1 MGEKGIVTLDPIW
14 GLPPDTFVSNNM
26 IKNTMPVATITPQIP
41 VFSLGLSLYKT
52 QIAWTQYNELLNA
65 HGFKLNSNS
74 IKVAFL
80 ADNFPTDT
88 FSNEYGESFIN
99 KITDIASQGAGE
111 LAQVLG
117 ARTATGAVREAGD
130 VLAKI
135 GKELPGGAGAILG
148 KVGTAAGQGARS
160 TEAALAKLGSGAGLG
175 AGGARAVGLIN
186 RMLAG
191 ARVDFPQVWKNSG
204 FTPSYQLTIRLYNP
218 APGNEFSTKKYI
230 IGPIIALLL
239 LATPQTSDGQT
250 YTWPFLQSI
259 KCPGL
264 FEISPSFIGS
274 TAVIKGGDQQ
284 SIAYNQR
291 MGIVDVRLDIGSLY
305 NSMVVGK
312 TKSIEGGR
320 PTLQQY
326 AKILTEEGPTADVY
340 GSPEGGYA
348 PTPIAPPTPSSVQR
362 APTRSEPSTTPTR
375 RISRP
380 NKSTFDDLVD
390 RARSFLG
397 L

>member
-26 IKNTMPVATITPQIP
+26 IENTMPVATITPQVP

-52 QIAWTQYNELLNA
+52 EKAWPQYNELLNA
-65 HGFKLNSNS
+65 HGFKLRNNS

-117 ARTATGAVREAGD
+117 ARTATGSVREAGD

-135 GKELPGGAGAILG
+135 GGKLSGGAGAILS
-148 KVGTAAGQGARS
+148 KVGTAAGEGARK
-160 TEAALAKLGSGAGLG
+160 TEAALATLGTGEGLG

-218 APGNEFSTKKYI
+218 APGNDYSTKKYI

-250 YTWPFLQSI
+250 YTWPFLQTI

-264 FEISPSFIGS
+264 FELSPSFIGS

-312 TKSIEGGR
+312 TKGIEGGR

-326 AKILTEEGPTADVY
+326 AKNLAEKGSTADVY
-340 GSPEGGYA
+340 ESPVGGYA
-348 PTPIAPPTPSSVQR
+348 PTPIEPPTPASVQR
-362 APTRSEPSTTPTR
+362 ATTRTVQTTTPTPR
-375 RISRP
+375 VPEVDEDI
-380 NKSTFDDLVD
+380 FDDLVD
-390 RARSFLG
+390 RARGFLG

>member
-26 IKNTMPVATITPQIP
+26 IENTMPVATITPQVP

-52 QIAWTQYNELLNA
+52 EKAWPQYNELLNA
-65 HGFKLNSNS
+65 HGFKLRNNS

-80 ADNFPTDT
+80 ADNFPTDS
-88 FSNEYGESFIN
+88 FQNEYGESFIN

-117 ARTATGAVREAGD
+117 ARTATGSVRKAGD

-135 GKELPGGAGAILG
+135 GTALPGGAGALLS
-148 KVGTAAGQGARS
+148 KVGTAAGEGARK
-160 TEAALAKLGSGAGLG
+160 TEAALATLGTGEGLG

-218 APGNEFSTKKYI
+218 APGNDYSTKKYI

-264 FEISPSFIGS
+264 FELSPSFIGS

-312 TKSIEGGR
+312 TKGIEGGR

-326 AKILTEEGPTADVY
+326 AKNLAETGSTADVY

-348 PTPIAPPTPSSVQR
+348 PTPIAPPTTASVQR
-362 APTRSEPSTTPTR
+362 ATTRAVQTTTPTPR
-375 RISRP
+375 VP
-380 NKSTFDDLVD
+380 EQAEDTFDDLID
-390 RARSFLG
+390 RARGFLG